1 MKRKKAEA
9 PVVPVLGYRY
19 RGGKLYC
26 TGLYNAADPEDAK
39 ILRKL
44 DPEVAEL
51 RKEAQRQAAAKLRDA
66 IQKRKEARR
75 QKVAG
80 LGPGIVALVRQAPP
94 APDTWE
100 VVAAPAPEETT
111 EEA

>member
-1 MKRKKAEA
+1 MKRKIADA
-9 PVVPVLGYRY
+9 QPVPVLGYRY
-19 RGGKLYC
+19 KGGKLYC

-51 RKEAQRQAAAKLRDA
+51 REEAQRQAAAKLRDA

-75 QKVAG
+75 QKVSG
-80 LGPGIVALVRQAPP
+80 GN
-94 APDTWE
+94 
-100 VVAAPAPEETT
+100 
-111 EEA
+111 